1 MRIIAGT
8 LKNSTLYL
16 PKNKN
21 TRPLKDMV
29 RESIFNFLMHS
40 NKIPFQL
47 EKSIVLDL
55 FAGTGSF
62 GLECISRK
70 AEKVYFV
77 ENDKYAIQ
85 FLKKNIDKLQV
96 QKKTKILNKNVFDI
110 LKKKNVFE
118 SKLNLIFCDP
128 PFKKSNIEK
137 IVESIFINDLLKKN
151 GIIILHR
158 NKITKE
164 KLPNYLKIIDERTY
178 GISKIIFAQILV

>member
-1 MRIIAGT
+1 M
-8 LKNSTLYL
+8 
-16 PKNKN
+16 
-21 TRPLKDMV
+21 
-29 RESIFNFLMHS
+29 
-40 NKIPFQL
+40 
-47 EKSIVLDL
+47 
-55 FAGTGSF
+55 
-62 GLECISRK
+62 
-70 AEKVYFV
+70 
-77 ENDKYAIQ
+77 
-85 FLKKNIDKLQV
+85 

>member
-77 ENDKYAIQ
+77 ENDK
-85 FLKKNIDKLQV
+85 
-96 QKKTKILNKNVFDI
+96 
-110 LKKKNVFE
+110 
-118 SKLNLIFCDP
+118 
-128 PFKKSNIEK
+128 
-137 IVESIFINDLLKKN
+137 
-151 GIIILHR
+151 
-158 NKITKE
+158 
-164 KLPNYLKIIDERTY
+164 
-178 GISKIIFAQILV
+178 